1 MSLKAWSA
9 PSSLQSCCSYG
20 LPQRLDESWGLGGRF
35 DGWIWFNNPGL
46 IYLMNRFS
54 WIELNS
60 SVLWL
65 MWFVSPRFNEYSN
78 IFLAVVSW
86 TFLASTLFG
95 ILAALEECI
104 HGYGSKWVLRNSKWD
119 GWQQKI
125 ISPSVAGWLL
135 KFRPKE
141 RYKLPKVWDISMQTD
156 LWKYKLLCIY
166 LDWKSSSISSFLAHW
181 FNVLGL
187 HILKVWVKF
196 EVLGSWTI
204 SFGGTNVYPSLHL
217 MLVTWF
223 RFSLYSPPCI
233 F

>member
-1 MSLKAWSA
+1 MENHHLQWIFPWKMVIFCSYVAVYQRVDSNWFSLKAWSA

-20 LPQRLDESWGLGGRF
+20 LPQRLDESWGFGGRF
-35 DGWIWFNNPGL
+35 DGWIWFNHPCL

-60 SVLWL
+60 SVLGL

-125 ISPSVAGWLL
+125 ISPSVAGW
-135 KFRPKE
+135 FF
-141 RYKLPKVWDISMQTD
+141 KVQAKREI
-156 LWKYKLLCIY
+156 
-166 LDWKSSSISSFLAHW
+166 
-181 FNVLGL
+181 
-187 HILKVWVKF
+187 
-196 EVLGSWTI
+196 
-204 SFGGTNVYPSLHL
+204 
-217 MLVTWF
+217 
-223 RFSLYSPPCI
+223 
-233 F
+233 